1 MGFTCF
7 TTTLISKTTCM
18 KKNLLFI
25 FLLIGVSAMA
35 QTPDEALRTAWFTQN
50 GTARNMATGGVMGSL
65 GGDITANHVNPAG
78 LGLFK
83 TNEFVL
89 TPGFALNKNKFNYR
103 GTDTLNSKNNFN
115 YGASGIILGS
125 ANRGGR
131 NKWTSSAFALSVNQL
146 ANYNNRIQ
154 FKGLNNFS
162 SFTEQYLEELTK
174 DRADTNAALSNYIYG
189 SSLAF
194 RTFLVDTIRGAG
206 GEVTGYQSLVPISSG
221 VNQSYDATTRG
232 GYHEIALG
240 LAGNLEDKMYVGG
253 SLTIPIISY
262 SRDLIYSET
271 DATNN
276 QNNQFSSFQYKETFT
291 SRGVGIG
298 AKVGVI
304 YKPQEFW
311 RIGFA
316 LHTPQ
321 LMGFTDRI
329 SSSLTSNTESY
340 AGTKSASSNELNS
353 GQAGKRKYN
362 LITPFRAIASASY
375 VFREIN
381 DTRRQRAFISA
392 DLEFVNYRGARFSAT
407 DESDQAQKD
416 YYQLVNSGIK
426 DTYKNNINFRLG
438 GELKL
443 HTIMFR
449 LGGAYY
455 GSPYAD
461 KDLKANR
468 ILATGGLG
476 YRDHGMFIDLSYA
489 HTLTKDAQF
498 AYRLNDKPNTFAE
511 QGGSRGNIVLSIGFK
526 F

>member
-1 MGFTCF
+1 
-7 TTTLISKTTCM
+7 M

-25 FLLIGVSAMA
+25 FLITGVSVFA
-35 QTPDEALRTAWFTQN
+35 QTPEEALRTAWFTQN
-50 GTARNMATGGVMGSL
+50 GTARNIATGGVMGSL

-78 LGLFK
+78 IGLFK
-83 TNEFVL
+83 TNEFIL
-89 TPGFALNKNKFNYR
+89 TPGFAVNKNKFNYR
-103 GTDTLNSKNNFN
+103 GTDTLNTKNNFN

-174 DRADTNAALSNYIYG
+174 DRADTNAALGNYIYG

-194 RTFLVDTIRGAG
+194 RTFLIDTIRGAG
-206 GEVTGYQSLVPISSG
+206 GEVMGYQSLVPISTG
-221 VNQSYDATTRG
+221 VNQSYDATNRG

-240 LAGNLEDKMYVGG
+240 VAGNLEDKMYVGS
-253 SLTIPIISY
+253 SLTIPIVSY
-262 SRDLIYSET
+262 SRDLIYGET
-271 DATNN
+271 DATSNP
-276 QNNQFSSFQYKETFT
+276 NNQFKSFQYKETFT

-316 LHTPQ
+316 VHTPQ

-353 GQAGKRKYN
+353 GKAGERKYN

-392 DLEFVNYRGARFSAT
+392 DLEFVNYSGARFSAT
-407 DESDQAQKD
+407 EESDPAMKD
-416 YYQLVNSGIK
+416 YYQLVNNGIK
-426 DTYKNNINFRLG
+426 DTYKSNINFRVG

-443 HTIMFR
+443 HTVMFR

-461 KDLKANR
+461 KDIKANR

-511 QGGSRGNIVLSIGFK
+511 QGGSRGNIVLSVGFK